1 MHSCNLTGNFAK
13 CASKFEEL
21 FGSICQRFTE
31 NAEDVI
37 ARLEDEKT
45 PLEEEHDK
53 QVMKTLSEIA
63 LPQVLIRKLKR
74 WSHISACG
82 FFTVDRSLVTAFLAT
97 TFTYWV
103 ILVQF
108 TQTANS

>member
-1 MHSCNLTGNFAK
+1 MIH
-13 CASKFEEL
+13 
-21 FGSICQRFTE
+21 RFTE
-31 NAEDVI
+31 DAENVI
-37 ARLEDEKT
+37 TRLEDEKT
-45 PLEEEHDK
+45 APEEEHDK
-53 QVMKTLSEIA
+53 QVMKTKSFITLS
-63 LPQVLIRKLKR
+63 QVLIRRLKR
-74 WSHISACG
+74 WSHVSACG